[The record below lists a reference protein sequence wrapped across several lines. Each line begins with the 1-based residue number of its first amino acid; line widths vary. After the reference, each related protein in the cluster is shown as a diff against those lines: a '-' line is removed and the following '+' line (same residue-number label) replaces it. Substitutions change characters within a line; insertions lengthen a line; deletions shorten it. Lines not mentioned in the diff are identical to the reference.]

1 MVLQS
6 EVLYGKIASA
16 RATVKRWFLV
26 ISRSGQVLVVVGFAD
41 LSVTV
46 LLFLS
51 CCRSGAAAVW

>member
-1 MVLQS
+1 MLES
-6 EVLYGKIASA
+6 EVSYGEIASA
-16 RATVKRWFLV
+16 RAAVKRGFLV
-26 ISRSGQVLVVVGFAD
+26 ISRSDQVFVVAGFAD

>member
-1 MVLQS
+1 MLES
-6 EVLYGKIASA
+6 EVLYGEIASA
-16 RATVKRWFLV
+16 RAAVKRRFLV
-26 ISRSGQVLVVVGFAD
+26 ISRSDQVFVVAGFAD